1 MEATTRLQVHRV
13 VGRQRAWH
21 QAALFRAG
29 DSPIW
34 QSPSTLRNGLC
45 FEHLVPL
52 IYQSKRNF
60 KFRHRS
66 GNGYWSVAS
75 KFAVEF
81 FPQYSNSSS
90 ALVFVFEI
98 ASVIQLA
105 KMPNLTG
112 PTIFGADPANAFDA

>member
-1 MEATTRLQVHRV
+1 M
-13 VGRQRAWH
+13 
-21 QAALFRAG
+21 
-29 DSPIW
+29 
-34 QSPSTLRNGLC
+34 
-45 FEHLVPL
+45 
-52 IYQSKRNF
+52 
-60 KFRHRS
+60 
-66 GNGYWSVAS
+66 AS